1 MKSDS
6 GANAMHESEYWEA
19 VCRRDAA
26 YDGVF
31 VYAVNSTGIYC
42 RPTCPSRRPRRENV
56 RFFGSPGEAET
67 SGYRPCRRCQPEK
80 QTPDEP
86 NLALVQQMCRYL
98 AEPREQMPTLDDLAR
113 EFNLSPFHLQ
123 RTFRRIVG
131 VTPRQYA
138 EAQRL
143 DRFKA
148 GLKDGETVTA
158 ALYGAG
164 YASNSSAYTQAARQ
178 FGMSPAAYKRGG
190 ATGIMYALT
199 ESPLGWLLVAGTAKG
214 LCAVRLGDSPA
225 ALEAELASEFPAATL
240 ARDDAGVGAP
250 LAALMGYLR
259 GAAPHLDLPLDVRAT
274 AFQQQVWRA
283 LQAIPAGSTRSYGEV
298 AAAIGRPT
306 AARAVARACATNPVA
321 LVIPCHRVIRGDG
334 ALGGYRW
341 GLERKERLLAQEAGA
356 TAAVPGRAGEAG
368 R

>member
-1 MKSDS
+1 M
-6 GANAMHESEYWEA
+6 EEIEYWEA
-19 VCRRDAA
+19 VCSRDRE
-26 YDGVF
+26 YDGAF
-31 VYAVNSTGIYC
+31 VYAVRSTGIYC
-42 RPTCPSRRPRRENV
+42 RPSCPSRRPRREHV
-56 RFFGSPGEAET
+56 QFFGSPAGAEQA
-67 SGYRPCRRCQPEK
+67 GYRACRRCQPEK
-80 QTPDEP
+80 RTPEEP
-86 NLALVQQMCRYL
+86 NLALVQRMCRYL
-98 AEPREQMPTLDDLAR
+98 SEPRDQLPTLDELAQ
-113 EFNLSPFHLQ
+113 EFHLSPYHLQ
-123 RTFRRIVG
+123 RTFKRIVG

-143 DRFKA
+143 ERFKT
-148 GLKDGETVTA
+148 GLKQGESVTD
-158 ALYGAG
+158 ALYEAG

-178 FGMSPAAYKRGG
+178 FGMTPTTYRDGGG
-190 ATGIMYALT
+190 AAISYTVA

-225 ALEAELASEFPAATL
+225 ALEAELASEFPAAGVT
-240 ARDDAGVGAP
+240 RDDTGLGAP
-250 LAALMGYLR
+250 VTALMGYLH
-259 GAAPHLDLPLDVRAT
+259 GAQPHLDLPLDVRAT

-321 LVIPCHRVIRGDG
+321 LVIPCHRVIREDG

-341 GLERKERLLAQEAGA
+341 GLERKERLLAQEAS
-356 TAAVPGRAGEAG
+356 AAAGVAGRAEEAA